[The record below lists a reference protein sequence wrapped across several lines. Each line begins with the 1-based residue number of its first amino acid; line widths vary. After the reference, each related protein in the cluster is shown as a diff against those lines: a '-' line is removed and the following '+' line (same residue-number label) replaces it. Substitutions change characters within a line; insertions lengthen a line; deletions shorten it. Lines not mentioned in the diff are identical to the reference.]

1 MTESTVFADSFAAE
15 TKQAR
20 SKEEQWSECSHSD
33 HRRQNDCRYFVGHH
47 MSPVMKN
54 VLAPGCSDHAS
65 DDERDRCES
74 LYHETQET
82 DPSMSVRVR
91 CDDPQ
96 MSFRKFEG
104 EVCPQQPAPK
114 RYS

>member
-20 SKEEQWSECSHSD
+20 NKKEQGPQRG
-33 HRRQNDCRYFVGHH
+33 HRDDRCQNDRGHFVGDH
-47 MSPVMKN
+47 MSPVMDD
-54 VLAPGCSDHAS
+54 VLAPGCSNYTCN
-65 DDERDRCES
+65 DERDRCES

-114 RYS
+114 R